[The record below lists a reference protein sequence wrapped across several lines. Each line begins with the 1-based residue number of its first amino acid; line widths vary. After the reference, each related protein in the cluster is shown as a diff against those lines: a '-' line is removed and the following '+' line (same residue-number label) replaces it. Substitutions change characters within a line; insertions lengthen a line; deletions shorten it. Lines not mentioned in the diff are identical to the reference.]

1 VAADD
6 LETSEGLAAT
16 LERLGSRRVLVVTGE
31 GRRYLDRIEA
41 ALGGREVEVFAGAR
55 RHVPEDRLREA
66 RARLDAFGADTIVAL
81 GGGSAI
87 GFAKAL
93 RLERDVRFVAVPT
106 TYAGSE
112 MTTLWGITAG
122 GRKTTGRDPR
132 VRPDAVVYDL
142 DLTLDMPKVLTVTS
156 LMNALAHPIAA
167 LAAAGPG
174 SPPTEAKGEGADET
188 TARSNAL
195 EAVAAVFGALEALV
209 RAPGDRRARAQAQ
222 RAAGRA
228 AAALDAGATGLHHKL
243 AHRLGGAFDLDH
255 AGLHGVLL
263 PHSLRR
269 LRAEGAAAV
278 AEIAARLGI
287 SDVEGNLFD
296 FLIRAGAPVSLR
308 ALGVSLGDLEA
319 WLATE
324 VDLPRDLL
332 RAAFHGRRPSSTVRL
347 EDWGLRE
354 PVAVRGPAP
363 EAARRVIV
371 AIHGR
376 GATAESVLGR
386 AVELVGNDPEV
397 CVVAPQATD
406 NVWYAARYDQ
416 PRAELGAPFVA
427 ALAEVGS
434 LLQAVV
440 ARAAPE
446 RVALFGFSQGACLA
460 IEAFVEHSREP
471 GQRLERGRQLAALV
485 ALAGAGIGRPDE
497 QPAPGPGA
505 AGVPVLL
512 GASREDAWVVAAHV
526 EGAAARLAAA
536 GAAVTTVMAP
546 GNGHALHAAQRL
558 RARSLLRAVA
568 PPAARGGLGGFHESE
583 SLPGALPREQN
594 SPLVVPYGLY
604 AEQVNATGFV
614 APRAQNRRSWLYRI
628 RPSAEQGPNEPR
640 AHATLAGDFTG
651 EPAELNLSAWSP
663 TPLPGAPADFVD
675 GLITV
680 GGAGSP
686 RLRRG
691 YAVHVYAANRGMEDR
706 CFANTDGDLL
716 VLPER
721 GALTVLTELGV
732 LRVAPGEL
740 ALLPRGIRF
749 SVFLDDGVARGYV
762 AESFGRSF
770 GLPERGPIGANGL
783 ADARHF
789 RVPAAW
795 HEDRL
800 ARGYRVTTKVGGGLA
815 EATQDHSPFDVV
827 AWHGNHAPSVYDLGA
842 FSPVGSARIDHI
854 DPSVHT
860 VLSATLDEEGA
871 HTLDLVVFVPRWDPT
886 ERTFRPPYFHRNVTT
901 EINGIIREPAGP
913 AAAGGGHAPPPMF
926 LPGCVFVTPS
936 LVPHGVVAASVE
948 REVAR
953 GRAPAAADRPG
964 RSAETSLWFQLET
977 ALPFCPAPAARHAA
991 NRLLDWPSAWGA
1003 YRKHF
1008 VDPT

>member
-1 VAADD
+1 VTADD
-6 LETSEGLAAT
+6 QETSGELASA

-31 GRRYLDRIEA
+31 GRRYLDRMEA
-41 ALGGREVEVFAGAR
+41 ALVGREVEVFSGAR
-55 RHVPEDRLREA
+55 RHVPEDRLGEA

-87 GFAKAL
+87 GFGKAL

-122 GRKTTGRDPR
+122 GRKTPGRDPR
-132 VRPDAVVYDL
+132 VRPDIVVYDL
-142 DLTLDMPKVLTVTS
+142 ELTLDMPKVLTVTS

-167 LAAAGPG
+167 LAAAPLPG
-174 SPPTEAKGEGADET
+174 AAATEAKGEGAET
-188 TARSNAL
+188 TARAKAL
-195 EAVAAVFGALEALV
+195 DAAAAVFGALEALV
-209 RAPGDRRARAQAQ
+209 RTPGDRRARAHAQ

-269 LRAEGAAAV
+269 LRAEGSPAV

-287 SDVEGNLFD
+287 SDVEGTLFD

-308 ALGVSLGDLEA
+308 ALGVSLGALEA

-324 VDLPRDLL
+324 AELPRDLV
-332 RAAFHGRRPSSTVRL
+332 RAAFHGRRPSATVRL
-347 EDWGLRE
+347 EDWRLRE

-386 AVELVGNDPEV
+386 AVELVGNDPGV

-406 NVWYAARYDQ
+406 NVWYSARYDQ
-416 PRAELGAPFVA
+416 PRAEVGAPFAA
-427 ALAEVGS
+427 ALAEVGG
-434 LLQAVV
+434 LLDAVA
-440 ARAAPE
+440 ARAAPQ

-460 IEAFVEHSREP
+460 IEAFVEHSRRRGG
-471 GQRLERGRQLAALV
+471 GQHLAALV

-497 QPAPGPGA
+497 QPSAGPGA

-512 GASREDAWVVAAHV
+512 GASRQDAWVASAHV
-526 EGAAARLAAA
+526 EAAAARLAAA
-536 GAAVTTVMAP
+536 GAEVTTSMIP

-558 RARSLLRAVA
+558 RARSLLRGVE
-568 PPAARGGLGGFHESE
+568 PPAARGGLDGFHESE
-583 SLPGALPREQN
+583 SLPGALPRQQN

-628 RPSAEQGPNEPR
+628 RPSAEQGPNGPL
-640 AHATLAGDFTG
+640 AHPTLAGDFMA
-651 EPAELNLSAWSP
+651 EAAELNLSAWGP

-675 GLITV
+675 GLITM
-680 GGAGSP
+680 GGAGGP

-706 CFANTDGDLL
+706 CFANSDGDLL
-716 VLPER
+716 VLPEM

-740 ALLPRGIRF
+740 AVLPRGIRF
-749 SVFLDDGVARGYV
+749 SVLLDDGVARGYV

-770 GLPERGPIGANGL
+770 ALPERGPVGANGL

-789 RVPAAW
+789 RVPSAW

-842 FSPVGSARIDHI
+842 FSPAGNARVDHV
-854 DPSVHT
+854 DPSIHT
-860 VLSATLDEEGA
+860 VLSAPLDEEGA

-886 ERTFRPPYFHRNVTT
+886 EHTFRPPYFHRNVTT
-901 EINGIIREPAGP
+901 EINGIIREPV
-913 AAAGGGHAPPPMF
+913 AGGGQSLPPLF

-948 REVAR
+948 RELAR
-953 GRAPAAADRPG
+953 GRASAAADRPG

-1008 VDPT
+1008 VDPA